1 MSGFLRKLILT
12 ILIVASAPLAFANGD
27 AAGDISYTIP
37 QQYVVDWMMNTYR
50 LDPAWNQVEFLST
63 RLLGMDETSTVNVVR
78 PLSQKEPKGLFT
90 LLVEATDENGDSET
104 FQVRLKIK
112 LFADVVVATD
122 RLGWHQMI
130 SEDVVKMER
139 MDVTNLYDQPA
150 TSLAD
155 IVGQRTSRN
164 ISRGAIITSSSYEAI
179 PQIEAGRPVS
189 IVYAGDL
196 YTVTA
201 HGKALQDGYT
211 GDFVKVKNQSSG
223 KVLKA
228 QVVDQNEVRVGP

>member
-1 MSGFLRKLILT
+1 
-12 ILIVASAPLAFANGD
+12 
-27 AAGDISYTIP
+27 
-37 QQYVVDWMMNTYR
+37 MMNTYR

-63 RLLGMDETSTVNVVR
+63 RLMNMNENTTVNVVR
-78 PLSQKEPKGLFT
+78 PLSQKEPRGLFT
-90 LLVEATDENGDSET
+90 LLVEAVDEGGNSET

-112 LFADVVVATD
+112 LFADVIVATD

-130 SEDVVKMER
+130 SEEVVRVER
-139 MDVTNLYDQPA
+139 MEVTNLYDQPA

-155 IVGQRTSRN
+155 VVGKRTSRN
-164 ISRGAIITSSSYEAI
+164 ISRGAIVTSSACEAI

-189 IVYAGDL
+189 IVFAGDL

-211 GDFVKVKNQSSG
+211 GDYVKVKNQSSG

-228 QVVDQNEVRVGP
+228 QVVDENEVRVGP